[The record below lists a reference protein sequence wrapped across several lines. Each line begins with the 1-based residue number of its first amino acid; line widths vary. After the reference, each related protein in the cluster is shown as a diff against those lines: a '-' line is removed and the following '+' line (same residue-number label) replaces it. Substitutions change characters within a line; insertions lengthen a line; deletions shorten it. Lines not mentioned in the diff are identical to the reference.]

1 MPKDSVANKWIG
13 VSLISMATLYLLTIS
28 MNVSLRDYND
38 DAFYLS
44 AFESDEFISFLSH
57 QYQTWS
63 GRVLVDA
70 LMISTIG
77 YRTFWLFGIP
87 ASLLL
92 LAYSCCKMTSSRT
105 GLIPIALFVILF
117 ASMPV
122 QVINDSV
129 FWVTG
134 FYNYLLPTSVAFY
147 VFSVFLSGIDSKAHK
162 IISIVLAFYIS
173 YMEQAALCFLVA
185 MALAFVF
192 KRDYITK
199 FSVLL
204 FVIVLVNFIICIKS
218 PGSEQRLYLET
229 WNRLPQFKYYNVFIK
244 FSLGLDKINELIIY
258 VVNLPLIIFCIL
270 LSYYRLTIGKLS
282 ISVKFSIVFSF
293 AYAIL
298 QLIRLLSPAM
308 NSHFFF
314 NLGDISGE
322 TFFTLYK
329 YMSYVL
335 LTMLLTCLV
344 TIMLDLTYHDH
355 SFLIPIVALLV
366 GVISVTAMGFSPTVF
381 ISGFRVDFIFEVICS
396 FMSIFVVNKILK

>member
-1 MPKDSVANKWIG
+1 MPKNSVANKWMGI
-13 VSLISMATLYLLTIS
+13 SLISMAIFYLLTIS

-44 AFESDEFISFLSH
+44 AFESGEFINFLSH

-77 YRTFWLFGIP
+77 YRYFWLFGIP

-92 LAYSCCKMTSSRT
+92 LAYSCCKMTSSKPA
-105 GLIPIALFVILF
+105 LISISFFVILF

-134 FYNYLLPTSVAFY
+134 FYNYLLPTSLAFY
-147 VFSVFLSGIDSKAHK
+147 VFSVFLTGTASK
-162 IISIVLAFYIS
+162 INQILSIVIAFYIS

-185 MALAFVF
+185 AGLAFFF
-192 KRDYITK
+192 KRDCITK
-199 FSVLL
+199 FNVLL
-204 FVIVLVNFIICIKS
+204 FLVILVNFIICIKS
-218 PGSEQRLYLET
+218 PGSENRLYLET

-244 FSLGLDKINELIIY
+244 LSLGLDKINELIIY
-258 VVNLPLIIFCIL
+258 IVNLPLIIFCAL

-282 ISVKFSIVFSF
+282 ASVKFSIIFTL
-293 AYAIL
+293 AYVLI
-298 QLIRLLSPAM
+298 QLTRLVSPVI

-314 NLGDISGE
+314 NLGDISGD

-329 YMSYVL
+329 YLSYAL
-335 LTMLLTCLV
+335 LLMLLTCLV
-344 TIMLDLTYHDH
+344 TMLIDLVYYDC
-355 SFLIPIVALLV
+355 SFAIPIVALLA
-366 GVISVTAMGFSPTVF
+366 GVISVTVLGFSPTVF
-381 ISGFRVDFIFEVICS
+381 ISGFRVDFLFEVICA
-396 FMSIFVVNKILK
+396 FMSIFMINKITN